1 MSHSGLRWESIAMDE
16 TQHGE
21 ASPGSTAYE
30 RGRFTVQDYPALPQ
44 TPRRTPSVSNNAAAA
59 EAMAMAPQVR
69 AV

>member
-1 MSHSGLRWESIAMDE
+1 MDE

-30 RGRFTVQDYPALPQ
+30 RGRFTVQDYPALQQTQ
-44 TPRRTPSVSNNAAAA
+44 TPRHTPSVSNNAAAA
-59 EAMAMAPQVR
+59 EAMAMALAPQVR